1 MGGIGNNAE
10 RGPEVTSLMGAGPPA
25 VAGMLG
31 AAPPVQGGAHRFA
44 SGPHCWRRRDAGTT
58 QVQES
63 RWWSV
68 KDVLLQLPHHAERG
82 QVALYSLL
90 SPHSMQQ
97 Q

>member
-1 MGGIGNNAE
+1 M
-10 RGPEVTSLMGAGPPA
+10 TSLMGAGPPA

-31 AAPPVQGGAHRFA
+31 AAPPVQGELTVLHQGLT
-44 SGPHCWRRRDAGTT
+44 AGVDVM
-58 QVQES
+58 QARLRLRES

-68 KDVLLQLPHHAERG
+68 KDVLLQLPHHAGRG
-82 QVALYSLL
+82 RVALYSLL